1 MNYIQQLKKG
11 QKLLSLIKNSALLL
25 LYTVVIISF
34 FSCEEKKEPPVNLVV
49 SADSADKIDRQI
61 LFNYAKQKIAEN
73 VKDIEYG
80 VFESDSAKGL
90 VVGREFMTEKEWGI
104 KFYYLKFVN
113 SNPEKIF
120 ETPLLK
126 GSLNESLLKRFK
138 MANYKYE
145 LFYYDSQDYFLG
157 SGGGEIFSYLI
168 DLNTK
173 EIFYAH
179 FYTVEDKPLSLYL
192 SSNIN
197 RSEIRDFFTKNFQRD
212 YPNLVVVSRDYNLDE
227 GR

>member
-1 MNYIQQLKKG
+1 MKYIQQLKKG
-11 QKLLSLIKNSALLL
+11 QKLSSLIKKGILLSL
-25 LYTVVIISF
+25 VTTAF
-34 FSCEEKKEPPVNLVV
+34 FFYASCEKKKDAPVNLVV
-49 SADSADKIDRQI
+49 SADSADKIDREI
-61 LFNYAKQKIAEN
+61 LFNYAKQKIAED

-80 VFESDSAKGL
+80 VFERDSSKGL
-90 VVGREFMTEKEWGI
+90 IAGREFMSEKEWGI
-104 KFYYLKFVN
+104 RFYYIKFVN
-113 SNPEKIF
+113 SNPLKVY

-138 MANYKYE
+138 LADYNYE

-173 EIFYAH
+173 EVFSAH
-179 FYTVEDKPLSLYL
+179 FFTVPDNPLSLYF
-192 SSNIN
+192 SPNIN

-212 YPNLVVVSRDYNLDE
+212 YPNLVVVSRDFDLDKE
-227 GR
+227 K

>member
-1 MNYIQQLKKG
+1 MNYTQQLKKE
-11 QKLLSLIKNSALLL
+11 QRLLSLIKKSALLFIFGVTL
-25 LYTVVIISF
+25 FHFI
-34 FSCEEKKEPPVNLVV
+34 SCEKKKDIPVNLVV

-61 LFNYAKQKIAEN
+61 LFNYAKQKIAD
-73 VKDIEYG
+73 DIIDVEYG
-80 VFESDSAKGL
+80 VFESDSTKGL
-90 VVGREFMTEKEWGI
+90 IAGREFMSEKEWGI
-104 KFYYLKFVN
+104 RFYYIKFVH
-113 SNPEKIF
+113 SNPIKIY

-138 MANYKYE
+138 LADYNYE

-173 EIFYAH
+173 EIFSAH
-179 FYTVEDKPLSLYL
+179 FFTVADKPLSLYL

-212 YPNLVVVSRDYNLDE
+212 YPNLVIASRDFDFE
-227 GR
+227 KGK